1 MAREITTQLPSRALK
16 QLEERAMQRLGPLL
30 ATVLITVCYG
40 AEQQPSFEGKT
51 HGQWSAQAKDQDP
64 RLREQAARALG
75 RIGADA
81 KAAIPMQE
89 LRKKLKALQSRGLF
103 EEEESQTYLQEAE
116 TLIQGDA
123 DSKKSQSPNRTSA
136 TNPPDQ

>member
-1 MAREITTQLPSRALK
+1 M
-16 QLEERAMQRLGPLL
+16 EERAMQRLGLLL
-30 ATVLITVCYG
+30 AAVFVGVCLGGEPEPTY
-40 AEQQPSFEGKT
+40 EGKT
-51 HGQWSAQAKDQDP
+51 LGQWSAQAKDQDP

-75 RIGADA
+75 RIGADV